1 MEDFFAIFFNTSEV
15 MFEFVERYGAFTY
28 LLLFLIIFCETG
40 LVVTP
45 FLPGDGLLFSAG
57 ILAAADKLNIWW
69 ALLIL
74 LSAAILG
81 NTSNYFIG
89 KFLGNRMVNAKK
101 YRLIRKN
108 HILRTNQYYEKHG
121 GKALILGRFI
131 PVIRTM
137 VPFVAGIGKMKFR
150 PFMNF
155 TVLGGMIWVLPIT
168 LGGYYFGE
176 SIWVQKNFLLI
187 YLLLWIL
194 TLIPLLWDVIVMR
207 VRLMFAKRPLPGTRR
222 LGRKKPPE
230 D

>member
-28 LLLFLIIFCETG
+28 LLLFLFIFCETG

-57 ILAAADKLNIWW
+57 ILAAANKLDIWW

-89 KFLGNRMVNAKK
+89 KFLGDRVVHAKK
-101 YRLIRKN
+101 FRLIRKN

-155 TVLGGMIWVLPIT
+155 TILGGMIWVLPIT

-207 VRLMFAKRPLPGTRR
+207 VRLMFAKRPLPGTR
-222 LGRKKPPE
+222 LPGGKKPPL

>member
-15 MFEFVERYGAFTY
+15 LFDFVHRYGAMTY

-57 ILAAADKLNIWW
+57 ILAAADKLEIWYV
-69 ALLIL
+69 APLLL
-74 LSAAILG
+74 AAAILG

-89 KFLGNRMVNAKK
+89 KYLGDRLVQAKK
-101 YRLIRKN
+101 IRLIRRN
-108 HILRTNQYYEKHG
+108 HILRTNQYYAKHG

-137 VPFVAGIGKMKFR
+137 VPFVAGIGRMEFR
-150 PFMNF
+150 PFMAY
-155 TVLGGMIWVLPIT
+155 TIAGGAIWVLPIT
-168 LGGYYFGE
+168 LGGYFFGD
-176 SIWVQKNFLLI
+176 IVWVQKNFLLI

-194 TLIPLLWDVIVMR
+194 TLVPLLWDIIWMRMQVM
-207 VRLMFAKRPLPGTRR
+207 FTKRPYPRTRR
-222 LGRKKPPE
+222 RRP
-230 D
+230 